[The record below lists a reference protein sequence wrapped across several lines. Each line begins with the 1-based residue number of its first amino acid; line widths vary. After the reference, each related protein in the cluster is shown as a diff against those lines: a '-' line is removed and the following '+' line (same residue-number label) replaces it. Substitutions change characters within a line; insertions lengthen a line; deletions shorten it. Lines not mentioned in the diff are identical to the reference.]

1 MAYTTNDDKML
12 EAVLLDK
19 ELMKY
24 GQYDERN
31 LNFSSVFQA
40 RESDNY
46 VISAVAGIIIC
57 NSEGATE
64 KEIYKEITEFLKK
77 NV

>member
-12 EAVLLDK
+12 EAVLMD
-19 ELMKY
+19 ENLMKF
-24 GQYDERN
+24 GRYDERD

-46 VISAVAGIIIC
+46 VILNSA
-57 NSEGATE
+57 T
-64 KEIYKEITEFLKK
+64 L
-77 NV
+77 

>member
-12 EAVLLDK
+12 EAVLMD
-19 ELMKY
+19 ENLMKF
-24 GQYDERN
+24 GRYDERD

-46 VISAVAGIIIC
+46 VISAVAGIIIR

-64 KEIYKEITEFLKK
+64 REIYKEITEFLK
-77 NV
+77 NNI